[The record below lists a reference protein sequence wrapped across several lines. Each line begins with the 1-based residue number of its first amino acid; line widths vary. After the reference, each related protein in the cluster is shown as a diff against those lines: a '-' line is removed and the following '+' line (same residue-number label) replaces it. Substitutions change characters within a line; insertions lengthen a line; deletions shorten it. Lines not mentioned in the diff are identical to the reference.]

1 LIEFAAC
8 VIIFSET
15 LPRTI
20 AGNHLANQLSRSGSA
35 PALHYG
41 EAQRAESRNDFIHKM
56 KVALKELGETF
67 NCLKVIKRI
76 NWKEV
81 QTPDLLLDENNQLI
95 SIFVKSLETAQR
107 NNNNQQ
113 FKIKEKTRKSRD

>member
-1 LIEFAAC
+1 MNERIFDLDARLIEFAAS

-41 EAQRAESRNDFIHKM
+41 ETQRAESRNDFIHK
-56 KVALKELGETF
+56 
-67 NCLKVIKRI
+67 
-76 NWKEV
+76 
-81 QTPDLLLDENNQLI
+81 
-95 SIFVKSLETAQR
+95 
-107 NNNNQQ
+107 
-113 FKIKEKTRKSRD
+113 